1 MMNELTVNRIVSLA
15 ALALITL
22 PVGIACI
29 ILGFAMG
36 DTPCILCWQE
46 RTAMVLVS
54 LIAIFIMRYGL
65 KPKYIGAL
73 IITAVYGLWA
83 GYRHSSAHILRDIG
97 QGFGPAIFGVHTYVW
112 VIVVFA
118 IILLFAGVLMLLQ
131 GDKLVEKS
139 DSSEWSLLN
148 KVTVNVFLVIIGFNI
163 VQAFT
168 QTGPFPYIGQSD
180 PVRMTFDSEKTIWST
195 ANWPAF
201 SKLSARG
208 AYSIEKPDFAA
219 MTANAATKVAT
230 NEALSLLQSVDLP
243 ADIFGLATGISYN
256 PQSKLYAVV
265 TSNNWVYFLDDTLTT
280 TLAKVQID
288 AAFSAEISNLAGVTF
303 DGETSVLV
311 TADHKSFVRVEYDSS
326 VKFDDTYGRFIE
338 GTDGVRE
345 VKRSR
350 FATVRAKYN
359 YVASVA
365 WDANTQE
372 YLMVTLPATKRNN
385 FVVSRLSGKDYELNS
400 EAIISI
406 DAKAYPNVT
415 GVSVVDDKA
424 YLLSHSG
431 QQMLTMDLASNTIVA
446 ASDIA
451 GLNNPQA
458 LTVVNGEFAVLDAS
472 EGNNRVNFYQIQ
484 K

>member
-1 MMNELTVNRIVSLA
+1 MNELTLNRVVSLA
-15 ALALITL
+15 ALALIAL

-29 ILGFAMG
+29 ILGFGMG

-148 KVTVNVFLVIIGFNI
+148 KVTVNVFLVIICFNI

-180 PVRMTFDSEKTIWST
+180 PVRMTFDSNKTIWST
-195 ANWPAF
+195 ANWPTL

-219 MTANAATKVAT
+219 MTKDDATKVTANGELT
-230 NEALSLLQSVDLP
+230 ALESVTLP

-256 PQSKLYAVV
+256 PQSQLFAVV
-265 TSNNWVYFLDDTLTT
+265 TSNNWVYFLNAELTEI
-280 TLAKVQID
+280 LAKVQID

-303 DGETSVLV
+303 DGQTSVLV
-311 TADHKSFVRVEYDSS
+311 TADHKSFVRVEYDPS

-345 VKRSR
+345 LKRSR

-359 YVASVA
+359 YVADVG
-365 WDANTQE
+365 WDAQTQE
-372 YLMVTLPATKRNN
+372 YLMVTLPDEQRNN

-406 DAKAYPNVT
+406 DTQVYPNVT
-415 GVSVVDDKA
+415 GISVIDDKA

-431 QQMLTMDLASNTIVA
+431 QQLLTMNLETNTVVA
-446 ASDIA
+446 ASDVV

-458 LTVVNGEFAVLDAS
+458 MTLLGDKFAVLDAA
-472 EGNNRVNFYQIQ
+472 EGNNRVNFYQVQ
-484 K
+484 H